1 MAEVAIVGAG
11 ELGGALAYVLARLD
25 VASSI
30 RLIDESGRA
39 AEGKALD
46 IAQSAPIHSF
56 ATRITGSTELVPAA
70 SASLIFVADRFGGAE
85 WQDEDGLTL
94 LKRIRQLGTAAVV
107 ICAGAAQRTLV
118 ERGVR
123 ELKFPR
129 ERLVGSAPEAL
140 ASALK
145 MMVALETRGAAHDVA
160 LTVMGVPPSHVVVPW
175 EDSSIAGFAST
186 RVLDE
191 PTRRRLVARVGP
203 LWPPGPHALASAA
216 AAAAEVVLGRSRQTL
231 SLFVAPD
238 DTNGR
243 RARSAALP
251 VKLSAGGIER
261 IELPELNPRDRVA
274 LENAVE
280 L

>member
-11 ELGGALAYVLARLD
+11 ELGGSLAYVLARLD
-25 VASSI
+25 VVSSI

-46 IAQSAPIHSF
+46 IMQSAPIHSF
-56 ATRITGSTELVPAA
+56 ATRMTGSTQLVPAA
-70 SASLIFVADRFGGAE
+70 SASIICVADRFGDGE
-85 WQDEDGLTL
+85 WGDDDGLML
-94 LKRIRQLGTAAVV
+94 LKRIRQLGTAPVV
-107 ICAGAAQRTLV
+107 ICAGASQRSLV

-123 ELKFPR
+123 ELDFPR
-129 ERLVGSAPEAL
+129 TRLVGSAPEAL

-145 MMVALETRGAAHDVA
+145 SIVAVEISGAAQDVA
-160 LTVMGVPPSHVVVPW
+160 LAVMGVPPAQVVVPW
-175 EDSSIAGFAST
+175 EESSIAGFAAT

-191 PTRRRLVARVGP
+191 PTRRRVIARIAP

-216 AAAAEVVLGRSRQTL
+216 AAAVEAALGRARRTM

-243 RARSAALP
+243 RARAAALP
-251 VKLSAGGIER
+251 VRLSARGIDR
-261 IELPELNPRDRVA
+261 IVLPQLSARERVA